1 MTCRNVPEKMCGSVE
16 KFRSPSM
23 MRKETKKIKHYK
35 QVSQKFSGFGKPPEI
50 DVFES
55 DLDKKS
61 MGELLKTLRKYKN
74 LTQEQLGKLIGI
86 DKTEIS
92 KLERGNRNLT
102 IGRLIQLLDALL
114 VTTKLKIEVNDNK
127 IRK

>member
-1 MTCRNVPEKMCGSVE
+1 
-16 KFRSPSM
+16 M
-23 MRKETKKIKHYK
+23 MREETKKIKHYK
-35 QVSQKFSGFGKPPEI
+35 QVSQKFSGFGKPTEI

-61 MGELLKTLRKYKN
+61 MGELLKTLRKCKN
-74 LTQEQLGKLIGI
+74 LTQEQLGKLIGV

>member
-1 MTCRNVPEKMCGSVE
+1 ME

-35 QVSQKFSGFGKPPEI
+35 QVNQGFSGYGKPSEI

-55 DLDKKS
+55 GLDKKS
-61 MGELLKTLRKYKN
+61 MGELLKTLRKCKN
-74 LTQEQLGKLIGI
+74 LTQEQLGKLIGV

-102 IGRLIQLLDALL
+102 ISRLIQLLDALL
-114 VTTKLKIEVNDNK
+114 VTTKLKIEVRDNK
-127 IRK
+127 TRK